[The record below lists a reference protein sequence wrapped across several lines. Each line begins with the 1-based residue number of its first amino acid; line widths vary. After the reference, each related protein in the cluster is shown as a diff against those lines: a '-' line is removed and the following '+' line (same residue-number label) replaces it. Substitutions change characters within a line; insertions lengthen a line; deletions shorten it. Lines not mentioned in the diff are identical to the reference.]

1 MGYCVLCSHQFASKE
16 ALEQHQQHSPVHNKK
31 IYCQTCD
38 RFFSTEKALEQH
50 QKHSAVHNKTFHC
63 QDCNQPFGS
72 NKKFKN
78 HRRFCQVASNL
89 LSDPVDA
96 PLYQG
101 RDEGVSSSIWPR
113 SPIDSR
119 SLLLERFA
127 RMFVSTTPPTI
138 TTHSQIA
145 REAVIKPTQET
156 RELFMF
162 PELHPKVRD
171 AVSPELS
178 SAWFN
183 DDNDNDNDDNFDHEW
198 YTHVMGRFMCNND
211 TCRKQFWNSRKVPI
225 EIRGFDNNGYIAI
238 VYNQRC
244 KSCDWL
250 GTFELDEQ
258 SYIERVAYRLKKWA
272 GVEMEAP
279 PINGTEGPPHE
290 RAYCEGC
297 KRGKCREGVGFGLY
311 QTF

>member
-1 MGYCVLCSHQFASKE
+1 
-16 ALEQHQQHSPVHNKK
+16 
-31 IYCQTCD
+31 
-38 RFFSTEKALEQH
+38 
-50 QKHSAVHNKTFHC
+50 
-63 QDCNQPFGS
+63 
-72 NKKFKN
+72 
-78 HRRFCQVASNL
+78 
-89 LSDPVDA
+89 
-96 PLYQG
+96 
-101 RDEGVSSSIWPR
+101 
-113 SPIDSR
+113 
-119 SLLLERFA
+119 
-127 RMFVSTTPPTI
+127 
-138 TTHSQIA
+138 
-145 REAVIKPTQET
+145 
-156 RELFMF
+156 
-162 PELHPKVRD
+162 
-171 AVSPELS
+171 
-178 SAWFN
+178 
-183 DDNDNDNDDNFDHEW
+183 
-198 YTHVMGRFMCNND
+198 MGRFMCNND

-311 QTF
+311 QTFWVHVCVHVHIWILCICVWDVWGPARCLDIGIKGLGKYDQQGDRVKA